1 MGQVSLLSVSVL
13 LRQEN
18 SVISSSVVPSGFG
31 HFKENSFVFQPRF
44 SRSEVFFG
52 EEQCGARPN
61 LDRSGHK
68 SIFLFVCNINTQLLL
83 LFMKDK
89 QIGADSFQKIYGFFS
104 TLSQFGIKRLESFI
118 RPMM

>member
-68 SIFLFVCNINTQLLL
+68 SIFLFVCNCEDNVLNINTQLLL

-89 QIGADSFQKIYGFFS
+89 QIGADSFQRFTASLAHYHS
-104 TLSQFGIKRLESFI
+104 LE
-118 RPMM
+118 